1 MEGVLDEGV
10 GERVDQDHCKGS
22 LSLAHLGEVLKQDCD
37 SCTKLRVTVD
47 EGVAFL
53 KVVTDL
59 LEKSFNCGEDSS
71 KCSKAKLELDLGKVD

>member
-10 GERVDQDHCKGS
+10 GERVDQDHCEGS
-22 LSLAHLGEVLKQDCD
+22 LPLAHLGEVLEKDCD

-47 EGVAFL
+47 KGVAFL

-71 KCSKAKLELDLGKVD
+71 KCSKAKFKLDLGKVD

>member
-1 MEGVLDEGV
+1 MDEGV
-10 GERVDQDHCKGS
+10 GEWVDQDHCEGS

-53 KVVTDL
+53 KVVTDF

-71 KCSKAKLELDLGKVD
+71 KCSKAKFELDLRKID